1 MNHKLGASSS
11 PQFALI
17 ADDLTGSLDTGLQF
31 HKKGLTTFV
40 PLSWKNPSVKGQA
53 LSLNTN
59 SRNIPGDEAYLR
71 VYRACRKIKAKGL
84 YKKIDSTMR
93 GNVGKEILAILAA
106 RKIPKAVVIPTVP
119 VMGRTVE
126 KGVLRVNGVPLLR
139 TPYAKD
145 PFHPIFTSYLPD
157 LLSRETGESVGFIGL
172 SSVRK
177 GPSSLAQ
184 KIERRPERL
193 LILDTVSENDLESI
207 AGACELLP
215 GKVLPCGSV
224 GLADKLKIPGIRP
237 IRSKRIKPKGPIL
250 IISASRNPRT
260 ADQITEARKVFSFP
274 MIEPDLRALTRP
286 RRLAKE
292 IREICAQTLSLL
304 PGNKGIILTTTFQ
317 KHFEGKE
324 EAISKSLGRVAA
336 VLLKQRH
343 FGALVLTGGDLAMGV
358 YTRLSA
364 TALRI
369 EDEVLP
375 GIPLSSLADGP
386 YANLRLVTKAGGFGE
401 KDAMVKIIQ
410 YLMGS

>member
-1 MNHKLGASSS
+1 MNRKLEAFSSL
-11 PQFALI
+11 QFAVI

-31 HKKGLTTFV
+31 HKKGLTTLV
-40 PLSWKNPSVKGQA
+40 PLNWKNPSVKGQA

-71 VYRACRKIKAKGL
+71 VYRSCRKIKVKGL

-93 GNVGKEILAILAA
+93 GNVGREILAILDA

-126 KGVLRVNGVPLLR
+126 KGILRVHGIPLLR

-157 LLSRETGESVGFIGL
+157 LLARETGESVGYIGL

-177 GPSSLAQ
+177 GPSFLAR
-184 KIERRPERL
+184 KIESRRERL
-193 LILDTVSENDLESI
+193 LILDTVSESDLKII

-224 GLADKLKIPGIRP
+224 GLADKLKITEIRP
-237 IRSKRIKPKGPIL
+237 NKGKRIKSKGPIL

-260 ADQITEARKVFSFP
+260 ADQIREAQKVFSFP
-274 MIEPDLRALTRP
+274 VIEPDLESLTRP
-286 RRLAKE
+286 KSAAKG
-292 IREICAQTLSLL
+292 IREICARVPPLLSRE
-304 PGNKGIILTTTFQ
+304 KGIILTTTFQ
-317 KHFEGKE
+317 KHLEGE
-324 EAISKSLGRVAA
+324 EETISKSLGRAA
-336 VLLKQRH
+336 EALLKQRR

-375 GIPLSSLADGP
+375 GIPLSTLADGP
-386 YANLRLVTKAGGFGE
+386 FARLRLVTKAGGFGE
-401 KDAMVKIIQ
+401 KDAMVRIIQ

>member
-1 MNHKLGASSS
+1 MNRKLEAFSSL
-11 PQFALI
+11 QFAVI

-31 HKKGLTTFV
+31 HKKGLMTLV
-40 PLSWKNPSVKGQA
+40 PLNWRNPSVNGQA

-71 VYRACRKIKAKGL
+71 VYRSCRKIKVKNL

-93 GNVGKEILAILAA
+93 GNVGREILAILDA

-126 KGVLRVNGVPLLR
+126 KGILRVHGIPLLR

-157 LLSRETGESVGFIGL
+157 LLARETGESVGYIGL

-177 GPSSLAQ
+177 GPSFLAR
-184 KIERRPERL
+184 KIESRRERL
-193 LILDTVSENDLESI
+193 LILDTVSESDLKII
-207 AGACELLP
+207 AEACELLP

-224 GLADKLKIPGIRP
+224 GLADKLKITEIRP
-237 IRSKRIKPKGPIL
+237 NKGERIKSKSPIL

-260 ADQITEARKVFSFP
+260 ADQIREAQKDFFFP
-274 MIEPDLRALTRP
+274 VIEPDLESLTHP
-286 RRLAKE
+286 KSAAKG
-292 IREICAQTLSLL
+292 IREICARVLPLLSRE
-304 PGNKGIILTTTFQ
+304 KGIILTTTFQ
-317 KHFEGKE
+317 KHLEGE
-324 EAISKSLGRVAA
+324 EETISKSLGRAA
-336 VLLKQRH
+336 EALLKQRR

-375 GIPLSSLADGP
+375 GIPLSTLADGP
-386 YANLRLVTKAGGFGE
+386 FARLRLVTKAGGFGE
-401 KDAMVKIIQ
+401 KDAMVRIIQ